1 MPKAK
6 KPKPEK
12 EVLLNAKGVP
22 YRDFHPSEIRR
33 KKKIAKNMVKAK
45 SKQFKEKK
53 KKEKEILSKKRKLV
67 TGGKKDKIKTLREI
81 IQGIKTKEKLNK
93 FLGTLTEEEATV
105 LLSDF
110 RYWLMPYQVMPEG
123 KWRRWILRGGRA
135 SGKSQA
141 ASSWINWIAENV
153 DLEGGTIGIIARTW
167 TDARNTLIEDKSGIL
182 GTARKDFMPV
192 WSPGKGTLEW
202 PNGVKARV
210 FSADKPESIRGS
222 NFAYVWADEFCFW
235 PNNKKTWTESIE
247 PALRIGPAKAIISTT
262 PIPDSYL
269 KKLEEMDNSVV
280 TRGSLFDNKYIGKE
294 KKETLIKLFEGTRSG
309 RQELYGDYLETNL
322 NALFSPTTIEPY
334 RIDSKDFDYKILTK
348 IVVAVDPAVSN
359 NENSDQTGIIVAGC
373 DKDGNAYI
381 LEDRSMHGTPTEWAN
396 VAIRLY
402 HDWEANYLCAEK
414 NQGGL
419 LIETTIHSIDR
430 NVAYRAVHASRG
442 KMLRAEP
449 VSALAAQGRIK
460 MVGYFDKLEEQM
472 YNFDGDPKK
481 GSPDALDAMVYAVTE
496 LLLKNVNEPPR
507 NLLRIYG

>member
-1 MPKAK
+1 MPRKK

-12 EVLLNAKGVP
+12 EVLLNCHGEP
-22 YRDFHPSEIRR
+22 YKHQHPSEIRR
-33 KKKIAKNMVKAK
+33 KKKVAKNMVKAK

-53 KKEKEILSKKRKLV
+53 KKEQETLSKKRKLV

-81 IQGIKTKEKLNK
+81 IQGIKTKQRLNK
-93 FLGTLTEEEATV
+93 FLVTLTEEEATV

-110 RYWLMPYQVMPEG
+110 RFWLMPYQVMPEG

-141 ASSWINWIAENV
+141 ASSWINWVAENV

-235 PNNKKTWTESIE
+235 PNNEKTWTESIE
-247 PALRIGPAKAIISTT
+247 PALRIGPARAIISTT
-262 PIPDSYL
+262 PLPDSFL
-269 KKLEEMDNSVV
+269 KKLEEMDSSVV

-294 KKETLIKLFEGTRSG
+294 KKEELIKLFEGTRRG

-322 NALFSPTTIEPY
+322 NALWRAGLIEPY
-334 RIDSKDFDYKILTK
+334 RVDRNSFDYSK
-348 IVVAVDPAVSN
+348 IVKTVVAIDPAVTSN
-359 NENSDQTGIIVAGC
+359 EKSDETGIIVAGI
-373 DKDGNAYI
+373 DKDGIGYI
-381 LEDRSMHGTPTEWAN
+381 LEDATMKGLPHEWAER
-396 VAIRLY
+396 AIQLY
-402 HDWEANYLCAEK
+402 HDWEANWIVAEV
-414 NQGGL
+414 NQGGD
-419 LIETTIHSIDR
+419 LIRSTIHSIDNR
-430 NVAYRAVHASRG
+430 VAYKAVRATKG
-442 KMLRAEP
+442 KFLRAEP
-449 VSALAAQGRIK
+449 VASLYEQNKVIH
-460 MVGYFDKLEEQM
+460 VGLFDKLEEQQC
-472 YNFDGDPKK
+472 NWEPGKP
-481 GSPDALDAMVYAVTE
+481 SPDRLDALVWAIYALMLE
-496 LLLKNVNEPPR
+496 DISKPKPNLKLLSSF
-507 NLLRIYG
+507 Y